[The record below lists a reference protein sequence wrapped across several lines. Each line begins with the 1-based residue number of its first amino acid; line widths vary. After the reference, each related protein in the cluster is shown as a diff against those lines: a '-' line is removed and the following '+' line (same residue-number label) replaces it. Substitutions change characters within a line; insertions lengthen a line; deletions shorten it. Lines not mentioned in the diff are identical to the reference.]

1 MFLNEA
7 FLRKETSCPELKR
20 VEALVRPLHLRGKY
34 VDNSADN
41 PEYRDY
47 STYCIGW
54 QTSNYHLQFT
64 YSPKEKKLIGTI
76 WNPGDEDES
85 DPMPNAS
92 TDSYYEGSTW
102 TEYCSSI
109 EELIKLFK
117 EDYLDINESKTFKKK
132 IDKFESKAKKA
143 GKKCRCGH
151 CKDDAEDLDESMDLL
166 RRNGYLIKEGS
177 LGIDLEGRDGSMTAI
192 LKKNLVTINGCK
204 SAKAVYDT
212 VASILESE
220 GLDTK
225 ATRRLL
231 ANIAKKRRL
240 EDAWS
245 VVYNSFLKGAD
256 LGVV

>member
-1 MFLNEA
+1 
-7 FLRKETSCPELKR
+7 
-20 VEALVRPLHLRGKY
+20 
-34 VDNSADN
+34 
-41 PEYRDY
+41 
-47 STYCIGW
+47 
-54 QTSNYHLQFT
+54 
-64 YSPKEKKLIGTI
+64 
-76 WNPGDEDES
+76 
-85 DPMPNAS
+85 
-92 TDSYYEGSTW
+92 
-102 TEYCSSI
+102 
-109 EELIKLFK
+109 
-117 EDYLDINESKTFKKK
+117 
-132 IDKFESKAKKA
+132 
-143 GKKCRCGH
+143 
-151 CKDDAEDLDESMDLL
+151 
-166 RRNGYLIKEGS
+166 
-177 LGIDLEGRDGSMTAI
+177 MTAI